1 MRKIFTLLMVF
12 VMLPLVAWA
21 ATVKPADGSTTT
33 LGTDPISITSAGTY
47 TITGTYSGSYSRNII
62 NVNASGQDVT
72 LILDNVTIEKEAE
85 LTGSWC
91 ALNIGTGTN
100 VTLILKGTNK
110 LISGRLAGIY
120 VPKGATLTI
129 KEDESTPEGSLEA
142 KSIDTDWSAMGCG
155 IGSTTANKDA
165 GKIIIE
171 SGTVTA
177 TATASNYG
185 LPGIGGMYSFE
196 SIEIKGGTV
205 TATGASAGYYGPGI
219 GLSSMASTT
228 YNENKSGDIK
238 ISGGTVVATGGD
250 NGAGIGCGNAKNN
263 EYLNIIIEGNA
274 HVTANGGAKAA
285 GIGGSYVSTDVTT
298 KVNVTIQGNAIVI
311 AKGGSGL
318 NGGAGIGGAY
328 DSKNGGEIKILGNAY
343 VTATGGNRTNS
354 YGGAGIGAGGKNS
367 DFESIEINTTGTVK
381 ATAVADAS
389 GIGGATA
396 VDETGKTNVTG
407 TITIENGIIEATGAD
422 GYPGIGRNSTT
433 TIKGPAYIIAKGGD
447 SADGIDE
454 TTLTIEDGSNAVIVT
469 EGITPDEDWDG
480 VLVID
485 TEKGTLRR

>member
-1 MRKIFTLLMVF
+1 MVLLLM
-12 VMLPLVAWA
+12 PLVAWA
-21 ATVKPADGSTTT
+21 ATITPTDGSTTT
-33 LGTDPISITSAGTY
+33 LGADFISITSSGTY
-47 TITGTYSGSYSRNII
+47 TITGTYSGSYSGNII
-62 NVNASGQDVT
+62 SVNANGQEVS
-72 LILDNVTIEKEAE
+72 LVLDDVTIEKTAD
-85 LTGSWC
+85 LKGSWC
-91 ALNIGTGTN
+91 ALSIGTGTN

-129 KEDESTPEGSLEA
+129 KEDENTPEGSLEA
-142 KSIDTDWSAMGCG
+142 KSIDTDRSAMGCG

-285 GIGGSYVSTDVTT
+285 GIGGSYAKDATT
-298 KVNVTIQGNAIVI
+298 KVNVTIQGNATVI
-311 AKGGSGL
+311 ATGGSGQ
-318 NGGAGIGGAY
+318 NGGAGIGGAF
-328 DSKNGGEIKILGNAY
+328 DSKNGGEIKILGNAS
-343 VTATGGNRTNS
+343 VIATGGNRTNS
-354 YGGAGIGAGGKNS
+354 YGGGGAGIGAGGNNS

-381 ATAVADAS
+381 ATAVASAS

-396 VDETGKTNVTG
+396 SNVTG
-407 TITIENGIIEATGAD
+407 TITIENGTIEATGAGY
-422 GYPGIGRNSTT
+422 GYPGIGKNSTT
-433 TIKGPAYIIAKGGD
+433 TIKR
-447 SADGIDE
+447 
-454 TTLTIEDGSNAVIVT
+454 
-469 EGITPDEDWDG
+469 W
-480 VLVID
+480 
-485 TEKGTLRR
+485 